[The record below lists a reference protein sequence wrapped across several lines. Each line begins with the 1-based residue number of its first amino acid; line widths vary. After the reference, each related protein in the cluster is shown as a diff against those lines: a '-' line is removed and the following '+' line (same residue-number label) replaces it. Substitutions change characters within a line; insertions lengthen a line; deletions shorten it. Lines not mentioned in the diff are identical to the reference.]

1 MYDYA
6 DIYSFLAQRLGVDE
20 ANFTP
25 DDSLFDDL
33 GVDGDD
39 FFELEQIFARRFAV
53 DMSDYRWYFHHNSE
67 GWLTSP
73 AILFFQ
79 RPKNRIAVT
88 PRLLLECANAGKWL
102 VEYPSDKGQPRSFHL
117 AAVSFVLLIL
127 FLWLFPAAI
136 MQLIKL
142 FGRFVHSGS

>member
-6 DIYSFLAQRLGVDE
+6 DIYQFLAQKLGVDE
-20 ANFTP
+20 ATLTP

-39 FFELEQIFARRFAV
+39 FFELEQAFARRFAV
-53 DMSDYRWYFHHNSE
+53 DMSDYRWHFHHNSE

-73 AILFFQ
+73 GVLFFQ
-79 RPKNRIAVT
+79 RPYDRIAVT
-88 PRLLLECANAGKWL
+88 PRLLVESANAGKWL
-102 VEYPSDKGQPRSFHL
+102 VEYPPHKGPLHRFHL
-117 AAVSFVLLIL
+117 VAVSFVLLIL
-127 FLWLFPAAI
+127 LLWVFPATI

-142 FGRFVHSGS
+142 FGRLVHTGR